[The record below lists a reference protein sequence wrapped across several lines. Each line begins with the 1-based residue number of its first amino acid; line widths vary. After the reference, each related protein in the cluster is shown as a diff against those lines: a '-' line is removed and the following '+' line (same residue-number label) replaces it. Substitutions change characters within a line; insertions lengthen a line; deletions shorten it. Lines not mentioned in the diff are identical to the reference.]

1 MTYTNSAKTT
11 SIFNKIRFIMV
22 RPHHPGNVG
31 ATARAMKTM
40 GFTALWLVG
49 PLHKNVTQHEDAIAL
64 ASGAQDV
71 LQNAFIVDSLE
82 EALATSTLAFGLT
95 ARPREIGPPVLDI
108 RQAANFSENLIRSQ
122 PGAQLS
128 VVLGTE
134 RYGLQNEELAL
145 CQRLCH
151 IPANPHYSSLN
162 VSQAA
167 QLVAW
172 ELRYA
177 LATAANLPLLP
188 STDAKENPDLEPAST
203 KEVQDFINH
212 FEQALIAVDFLNP
225 KQPGRMMRRLQ
236 HLFHRASLSHHETRT
251 LRGICKAIIQAA
263 NKSSHSE

>member
-1 MTYTNSAKTT
+1 
-11 SIFNKIRFIMV
+11 MV
-22 RPHHPGNVG
+22 KPHHPGNVG

-40 GFTALWLVG
+40 GFNALWLVD
-49 PLHKNVTQHEDAIAL
+49 PLDKNVTHHEDAIAL

-71 LQNAFIVDSLE
+71 LQNACIVDSLE
-82 EALATSTLAFGLT
+82 AALASSTLAFGLT

-108 RQAANFSENLIRSQ
+108 RQAACLSEEIIRSQ
-122 PGAQLS
+122 PGAALS
-128 VVLGTE
+128 FVLGTE

-177 LATAANLPLLP
+177 LATAAGLPLLP
-188 STDAKENPDLEPAST
+188 STESKPNPDLEPAST
-203 KEVQDFINH
+203 KEVQDFIAH
-212 FEQALIAVDFLNP
+212 FEEALIAIDFLNP

-236 HLFHRASLSHHETRT
+236 HLFHRAGLSHHETRT
-251 LRGICKAIIQAA
+251 LRGICKAILQTA
-263 NKSSHSE
+263 NKAAPPE